1 MVERA
6 QGSVIPDDSL
16 LILQGVEY
24 ANVVVPRLKWRIFVL
39 HYFYGEQ
46 RVKEIH
52 RFVFFLSGVFV
63 EHEDNFFS
71 GMSLEHI
78 LEGLGVGL
86 VVGLVFEFAAV
97 GGNAG
102 AEPSV
107 GALFGGSVLGFVV

>member
-1 MVERA
+1 M
-6 QGSVIPDDSL
+6 
-16 LILQGVEY
+16 
-24 ANVVVPRLKWRIFVL
+24 L

-52 RFVFFLSGVFV
+52 RFVFFLPGVFV
-63 EHEDNFFS
+63 EYEDNFFS

-86 VVGLVFEFAAV
+86 VIELVLEFAVV
-97 GGNAG
+97 GGYAG

-107 GALFGGSVLGFVV
+107 GALFGGPVLGLVV